1 MTRPR
6 LAVPPQV
13 PSSFPGPINSM
24 VVKGFRRLAG
34 ITLAASI
41 SLVAVGGLVR
51 ASGSGE
57 GCGPGK
63 GDTWP
68 LCVGGILPPLEYHAL
83 IEFSHRLLAAILV
96 GLTGALVV
104 WSYRRFRD
112 RRDLVRG
119 SVAAAAIVV
128 VQAALGAIV
137 VEEDTEKY
145 LVAVH
150 FATAMVL
157 VGALTWLFVR
167 TFDLSHQRGDPDKAG
182 RFAMLTR
189 ALAVGAFAL
198 MVVGA
203 YARGSNASLVFL
215 DWPLMHHSLIPP
227 LGGPATTMF
236 LHRLLALGTGI
247 LTVYI
252 LLQTRKEWCAP
263 IVRNIAGL
271 AVGML
276 ALQILAGA
284 ANVLT
289 LLDPWAM
296 VLHVTTSALVW
307 TSVVALATVAGTLA
321 RQSVATDL
329 SEAPATSARDQAAAY
344 FQLMKPRIIV
354 LLLITTVPA
363 MILAAGKVPSV
374 LLIAATL
381 LGGTLAAGS
390 ANAINCYI
398 DRDIDQLMRR
408 TRKRPVPAH
417 LITPD
422 HALEFGFALGAAAFF
437 FMAIVVNL
445 LAAFLAVSAIFFYVF
460 VYTMWLKR
468 RTDQNIVIGGAAGA
482 VPALVGWAAV
492 TGHVGIP
499 AVMLFAIIFVW
510 TPPHFWALAMKYE
523 KDYAAA
529 GIPMMPVVR
538 GREET
543 VTQILIYSLA
553 LVLVTLAMFPLAHMG
568 QIYLASAVTLG
579 GIFVF
584 KALKLRQSQSQA
596 DAWKLFKYSILYLA
610 LLFTA
615 VAVDGLVG

>member
-1 MTRPR
+1 
-6 LAVPPQV
+6 
-13 PSSFPGPINSM
+13 
-24 VVKGFRRLAG
+24 VKGFRRLAG

-41 SLVAVGGLVR
+41 ALVAVGGLVR

-68 LCVGGILPPLEYHAL
+68 LCVGGVLPPLEYHAL

-104 WSYRRFRD
+104 WAYRRLRD

-128 VQAALGAIV
+128 AQAALGAIV

-150 FATAMVL
+150 FAAAMVL

-167 TFDLSHQRGDPDKAG
+167 SFDLSREGDDSGKAS
-182 RFAMLTR
+182 RLAMLTR
-189 ALAVGAFAL
+189 ALAAGAFAL
-198 MVVGA
+198 LVVGA

-215 DWPLMHHSLIPP
+215 DWPLMQHSLIPP

-247 LTVYI
+247 LTACV
-252 LLQTRKEWCAP
+252 LMQARKQWCPP
-263 IVRNIAGL
+263 IIRKIAWL

-289 LLDPWAM
+289 RLTPWAM

-307 TSVVALATVAGTLA
+307 TSVVALATVAGTVA
-321 RQSVATDL
+321 RQATTAAVQ
-329 SEAPATSARDQAAAY
+329 EALPTSARGQIAAY

-363 MILAAGKVPSV
+363 MVLAAGRVPSV
-374 LLIAATL
+374 FLMAATL

-398 DRDIDQLMRR
+398 DRDIDMLMRR
-408 TRKRPVPAH
+408 TRRRPVPAH
-417 LITPD
+417 RVTPD
-422 HALEFGFALGAAAFF
+422 HALEFGFALGAVAFF

-538 GREET
+538 GREDT

-553 LVLVTLAMFPLAHMG
+553 LVLVTLAMYPLAHMG
-568 QIYLASAVTLG
+568 QIYLASATTLG

-584 KALKLRQSQSQA
+584 KALKLKRSQDQA

-610 LLFTA
+610 LLFAA
-615 VAVDGLVG
+615 VAVDRLAG